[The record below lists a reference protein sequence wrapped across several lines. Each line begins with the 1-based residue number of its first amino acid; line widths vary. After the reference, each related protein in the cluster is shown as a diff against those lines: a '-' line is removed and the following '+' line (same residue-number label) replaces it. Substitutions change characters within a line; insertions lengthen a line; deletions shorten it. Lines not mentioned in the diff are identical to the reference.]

1 MNYEKFLTLILQ
13 ISRGKI
19 FKKVLEI
26 HLQMKPINDEYNL
39 SKHFVV
45 QNEIQLNAI
54 IKIKDAN

>member
-13 ISRGKI
+13 ISSGKI
-19 FKKVLEI
+19 FKLVLEI

-39 SKHFVV
+39 SKHFVG